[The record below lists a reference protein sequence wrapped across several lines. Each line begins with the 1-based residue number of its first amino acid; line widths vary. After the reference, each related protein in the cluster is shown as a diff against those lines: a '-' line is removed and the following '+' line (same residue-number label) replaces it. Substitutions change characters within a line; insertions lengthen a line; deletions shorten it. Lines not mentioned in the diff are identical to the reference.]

1 MWIVVVVLVCG
12 LAGCPSKVDP
22 RDGADIDPVA
32 DATEEA
38 IDDTRPDGA
47 GARDAEDVRGE
58 EAREETADP
67 ADTASDGGDAREDT
81 PEDAGGD
88 GDASIDEVTVG
99 ACSPETP
106 AGLAGCV
113 EGARWQA
120 DLATIAVARPPWS
133 AAWQAT
139 RDLCAERFE
148 AYGYTVERHRYGL
161 GTNVIGTRP
170 GTVEPDALVL
180 VSAHYDSV
188 PDCPGAD
195 DNGSGVAGV
204 LEVARVLAQ
213 KAHARTLV
221 VACWDEEER
230 GLVGSLA
237 EAARMARSGKEVV
250 AHFDFEMIGYF
261 SDEPGSQRFPAGFE
275 LLFAEQAAAVQADG
289 GQGDFITNIGGD
301 DARRALDALEKY
313 GRAVALETVT
323 LELNA
328 GLRASPLLADLRRS
342 DHAAFWSFGYPA
354 IMITDSANFR
364 NTAYHCY
371 DGEDTIDRLDPVRAA
386 KVVQATVGAA
396 AEALE
401 EGGGAAVAGAP
412 RACDVA
418 LQDCAGDASKCSLID
433 AGFGV
438 IVNGCVRPAE
448 ARAGDGEACTRGS
461 GGVGDDTCAPGLYR
475 TDFGLP
481 KSSPQARRCRRLCQT
496 ASACG
501 AGERCVR
508 WDGAVLDA
516 GLCVPARDPFDAE
529 ACGEG
534 LACRLEWLDIEAR
547 TLVPSCDWS
556 GSHRLGA
563 RCEGGPCEV
572 GLACVYESA
581 SGHRVCRALCD
592 EGHACASGTCQTIP
606 YADGLGSC
614 AP

>member
-1 MWIVVVVLVCG
+1 MRIVVAVLVCG
-12 LAGCPSKVDP
+12 LAGCPSKDDP
-22 RDGADIDPVA
+22 RDGADSGPGA

-38 IDDTRPDGA
+38 SEDTRADDA
-47 GARDAEDVRGE
+47 GDADDVRGE
-58 EAREETADP
+58 EAREEIADP
-67 ADTASDGGDAREDT
+67 ADTASDDGDVAREDT
-81 PEDAGGD
+81 AGDGGD
-88 GDASIDEVTVG
+88 GATSVDEVTVG
-99 ACSPETP
+99 VCSTETP

-113 EGARWQA
+113 ERSRWQA

-139 RDLCAERFE
+139 QDLCAERFE

-161 GTNVIGTRP
+161 GTNVIGTRL
-170 GTVEPDALVL
+170 GSVEPDALVV

-188 PDCPGAD
+188 PGCPGAD

-237 EAARMARSGKEVV
+237 EAARMARSGREVV

-301 DARRALDALEKY
+301 DARRALDALDKY

-328 GLRASPLLADLRRS
+328 GLRSSPLLADLRRS
-342 DHAAFWSFGYPA
+342 DHAAFWSVGYPA

-371 DGEDTIDRLDPVRAA
+371 DGDDTIDRLDPVRAA

-401 EGGGAAVAGAP
+401 EGGGTAVAGAP

-418 LQDCAGDASKCSLID
+418 LQDCVGDASKCSLVD
-433 AGFGV
+433 VGFGV
-438 IVNGCVRPAE
+438 IVNGCVAK
-448 ARAGDGEACTRGS
+448 GETTVGQGEVCTRGP
-461 GGVGDDTCAPGLYR
+461 GGIGDDTCAQGLYC
-475 TDFGLP
+475 TFFGLP
-481 KSSPQARRCRRLCQT
+481 ESSPQARRCRRLCQT
-496 ASACG
+496 SSVCG

-508 WDGAVLDA
+508 WHGAVLDA
-516 GLCVPARDPFDAE
+516 GLCVPACDPFDRE

-534 LACRLEWLDIEAR
+534 LACRLEWLDIDDR

-556 GSHRLGA
+556 GSRGVGA
-563 RCEGGPCEV
+563 RCGGGPCAAE
-572 GLACVYESA
+572 LACVYDDM

-592 EGHACASGTCQTIP
+592 EAHPCASGTCAMIP
-606 YADGLGSC
+606 HANGLGSC